1 MIANTRYPL
10 VIVSVIIAISSF
22 FGAMGDIG
30 FAIRL
35 LVVVSFFSSNAHAWW
50 DDSESNGQYP
60 WLTKEPDVYVLEQL
74 SVFLSGL
81 LEGIVSIVYRA
92 AVAPLLYSAMSI
104 VLYAVLALVAYWLY
118 RRTHLAGQAYSIT
131 FNNITGNNNHRELAR
146 LLRAPPEYN
155 GTEDL
160 NVWLAKM
167 ETYLKMTTCER
178 KMWAAIAVSHI
189 NSSKLKNVCLEEIY
203 GDNNGFE
210 RLKNELKRNS
220 EARRTEKPISM
231 RSVTARIQQRD
242 ENAQQ
247 YGNKLREMA
256 MIALPG
262 APDTVIDNNMKW
274 MPAIPSTLSA

>member
-1 MIANTRYPL
+1 M
-10 VIVSVIIAISSF
+10 
-22 FGAMGDIG
+22 
-30 FAIRL
+30 
-35 LVVVSFFSSNAHAWW
+35 
-50 DDSESNGQYP
+50 
-60 WLTKEPDVYVLEQL
+60 
-74 SVFLSGL
+74 
-81 LEGIVSIVYRA
+81 
-92 AVAPLLYSAMSI
+92 
-104 VLYAVLALVAYWLY
+104 
-118 RRTHLAGQAYSIT
+118 
-131 FNNITGNNNHRELAR
+131 
-146 LLRAPPEYN
+146 
-155 GTEDL
+155 
-160 NVWLAKM
+160 
-167 ETYLKMTTCER
+167 
-178 KMWAAIAVSHI
+178 
-189 NSSKLKNVCLEEIY
+189 CLEEIY